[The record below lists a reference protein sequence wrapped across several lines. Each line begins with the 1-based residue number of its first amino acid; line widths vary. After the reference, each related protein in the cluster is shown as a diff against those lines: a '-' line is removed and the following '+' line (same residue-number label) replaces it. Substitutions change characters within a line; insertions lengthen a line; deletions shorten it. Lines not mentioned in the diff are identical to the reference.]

1 MERTQS
7 HKEIDKEVV
16 VVSQIVKNILK
27 VFYNIGHIIYYKTY
41 NSALR
46 LVDMELLRPM
56 KSPKVEQEGLVED
69 YIDSWYEGDDVAKIL
84 GHMDEDGDYIKEEQY
99 KPYGGPICET
109 P

>member
-1 MERTQS
+1 MILR
-7 HKEIDKEVV
+7 
-16 VVSQIVKNILK
+16 NIFKTLL
-27 VFYNIGHIIYYKTY
+27 NIGHIIYY
-41 NSALR
+41 R
-46 LVDMELLRPM
+46 LYYVTSILIDGEIMRTQ
-56 KSPKVEQEGLVED
+56 KQIDKNDDLVND